1 VYPDDGSFCE
11 VSSPPANYKITHMHI
26 FKIEVSETQGEYC
39 DRKKFELQ
47 VGLTEEQFQTIV
59 AGIVKAATTSTREE
73 VPF

>member
-1 VYPDDGSFCE
+1 
-11 VSSPPANYKITHMHI
+11 MHI